1 MRRTPNRL
9 KQVILGVVVGLL
21 LSQQTAMAQ
30 FGGAVTVVADTSPTT
45 VAIAS
50 ATKSSFLE
58 DLAHNIKEA
67 QEWLKEQEHR
77 FAEIKKW
84 EAELTNLTGILP
96 QAEDLVANKDSIIRS
111 LSEVAKIRRGIWQL
125 YDQIDGMVRRRI
137 VSLKNI
143 DDRLRQGIFN
153 MDANMNDLEEY
164 IRTGLGSGSE
174 QKMNNLERM
183 ATLDVELQRWYE
195 ELQKTLYKKMITLKQ
210 QKQDREAIEA
220 EAAKPEKERS
230 QVTIAEAQQELAQL
244 ETLIEQLDRRIS
256 ELTSLIEERCKRYN
270 MKMKDM
276 SDFARQVEAN
286 QKAWQEFL
294 NVNQEALRELDNYV
308 KKPSRRPQANP

>member
-1 MRRTPNRL
+1 MRTPNRFS
-9 KQVILGVVVGLL
+9 QVLLGVMVGLL
-21 LSQQTAMAQ
+21 LTQQTAMAQ
-30 FGGAVTVVADTSPTT
+30 FGGPVTVVADTSPTT
-45 VAIAS
+45 IAIAQS
-50 ATKSSFLE
+50 TNRSFWE
-58 DLAHNIKEA
+58 DFYHHIEEA
-67 QEWLKEQEHR
+67 KKWVEEQNHR
-77 FAEIKKW
+77 FDEIKKW
-84 EAELTNLTGILP
+84 EAELTNLGGILS

-125 YDQIDGMVRRRI
+125 YDQIESSVRRRI

-143 DDRLRQGIFN
+143 DDRLRNGVFS
-153 MDANMNDLEEY
+153 MEANLNDLEEY
-164 IRTGLGSGSE
+164 IRTGLGSVSE

-195 ELQKTLYKKMITLKQ
+195 ELQKTLYKKMIALKQ

-220 EAAKPEKERS
+220 ENAKPEKERS
-230 QVTIAEAQQELAQL
+230 QVTIAEAQNELALL
-244 ETLIEQLDRRIS
+244 ESHIEGLDKRIS
-256 ELTSLIEERCKRYN
+256 ELTSLIEARCKQYN

-294 NVNQEALRELDNYV
+294 NVNQEALKELDNYV
-308 KKPSRRPQANP
+308 KTPSRKPQEGR